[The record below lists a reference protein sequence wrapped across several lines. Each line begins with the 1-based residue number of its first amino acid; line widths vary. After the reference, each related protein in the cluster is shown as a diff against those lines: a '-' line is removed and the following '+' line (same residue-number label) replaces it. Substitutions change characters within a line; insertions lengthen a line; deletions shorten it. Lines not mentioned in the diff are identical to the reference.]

1 MTEEVK
7 NSPIADFDWD
17 AYENGDT
24 KTEKSREELTR
35 TYDESLKIGR
45 ASCRER
51 V

>member
-24 KTEKSREELTR
+24 KAEKSR
-35 TYDESLKIGR
+35 
-45 ASCRER
+45 
-51 V
+51 